1 MVQACPAAS
10 GKVRYLKQQKSALD
24 PILLVTK
31 NDFLRLTPWG
41 LEPSPCPCG
50 HPKKAFLGWFVEHL
64 LSLNTTNTGAYRPS
78 GAGIAD
84 PPQTM
89 LVPIGPMMQGLDGTR
104 GNPQGCAESVG
115 NT

>member
-64 LSLNTTNTGAYRPS
+64 LSST
-78 GAGIAD
+78 
-84 PPQTM
+84 PQIRAHIDQAVQV
-89 LVPIGPMMQGLDGTR
+89 LLILLKPCLFQLGQ
-104 GNPQGCAESVG
+104 
-115 NT
+115 